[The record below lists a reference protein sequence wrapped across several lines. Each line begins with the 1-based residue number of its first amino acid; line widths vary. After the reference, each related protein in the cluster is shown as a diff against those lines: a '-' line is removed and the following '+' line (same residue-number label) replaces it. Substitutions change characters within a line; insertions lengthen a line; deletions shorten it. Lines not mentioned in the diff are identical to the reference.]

1 MPSKHKPQTP
11 DQGSCLGDMAT
22 RYLSTISAAQASDI
36 HQEIFKFIR
45 WYGEDRQ
52 VISLTGQEISNYSE
66 QFITATVKS
75 VQHLNA
81 VKLFLAYAHKIGLT
95 NSNLGAH
102 IRIKKVSTRNS
113 PTVTRKAD
121 EPIIITSQGYEELK
135 RKLAA
140 LKEERPKITEEIHTA
155 AADKDFRENAPLEA
169 AREKQGHIEGQIRDI
184 ENTLKRAK
192 VVEATDD
199 QGLRISIGDTAT
211 IADTISGEKISYTL
225 VGPKEASIKNGRIS
239 IVSPM
244 GQALFNKEVGA
255 VLEVNAPSGVI
266 KYKVLEITKG

>member
-11 DQGSCLGDMAT
+11 DPGSSLGDMAT
-22 RYLSTISAAQASDI
+22 LYLSTISNAQASEI
-36 HQEIFKFIR
+36 HQELFKFIR
-45 WYGEDRQ
+45 WYGEERQ

-66 QFITATVKS
+66 QFITATTKS
-75 VQHLNA
+75 VQHLNI
-81 VKLFLAYAHKIGLT
+81 VKLFLAYAHKCGIT
-95 NSNLGAH
+95 SSNLGAH
-102 IRIKKVSTRNS
+102 IRVKKVVTRNS
-113 PTVTRKAD
+113 SAVARKVD
-121 EPIIITSQGYEELK
+121 EPIFMTSQGHEELK

-140 LKEERPKITEEIHTA
+140 LKEERPKITEEIHKA

-192 VVEATDD
+192 VVESTDGH
-199 QGLRISIGDTAT
+199 GLRISIGDTTT
-211 IADTISGEKISYTL
+211 IADTTSGEKISYTL
-225 VGPKEASIKNGRIS
+225 VGSKEANIKQGRIS

-255 VLEVNAPSGVI
+255 VLEVNAPSGVLR
-266 KYKVLEITKG
+266 YKILDITKS

>member
-11 DQGSCLGDMAT
+11 DPGSTLGDLAT
-22 RYLSTISAAQASDI
+22 RYLSTISDAQASEI

-45 WYGEDRQ
+45 WYGEERQ
-52 VISLTGQEISNYSE
+52 VISLSGQEVSNYSD
-66 QFITATVKS
+66 QFVTATTKS
-75 VQHLNA
+75 VQHLNI
-81 VKLFLAYAHKIGLT
+81 VKLFLAYAHKCGITG
-95 NSNLGAH
+95 SNLGAH
-102 IRIKKVSTRNS
+102 IRVKKVSTKNTT
-113 PTVTRKAD
+113 TVTRKAD
-121 EPIIITSQGYEELK
+121 EPIIMTNQGHEDLK
-135 RKLAA
+135 KKLSA
-140 LKEERPKITEEIHTA
+140 LKEERPKITEEIRKA

-192 VVEATDD
+192 VVEVTNE

-211 IADTISGEKISYTL
+211 IADTESGEKISYTL
-225 VGPKEASIKNGRIS
+225 VGSKEANIRQGRIS

-255 VLEVNAPSGVI
+255 VLEVNAPSGVLR
-266 KYKVLEITKG
+266 YKILDITKS